1 MTTQINTQ
9 QDLLT
14 LYGEEFNSRFLL
26 GTALYRSPDDM
37 CAAIQ
42 ASGSEFIT
50 LSLRRQNPQQNDG
63 DAFWQLIKNTGCKLL
78 PNTAGCKS
86 AKEAI
91 NLAEMSREL
100 FETHWIKLEVIGD
113 DYNLQ
118 PDPFELLTAT
128 KELIKRGFK
137 VLPYCTD
144 DLVLCLRLRDAG
156 CQALMPWG
164 APIGTGQG
172 LLNKYHLSSLRE
184 RINDIPLII
193 DAGLRSPSQ
202 AAAALEMGY
211 DAVLLNTAVA
221 KADNPAMMAEAFKLA
236 IQAGRSAYTAGLMP
250 TRQTA
255 VPSTPILGQPFW
267 HQQK

>member
-1 MTTQINTQ
+1 MQHSDT
-9 QDLLT
+9 LT
-14 LYGEEFNSRFLL
+14 LYDTTFNSRFLL
-26 GTALYRSPDDM
+26 GTALYRSPTQM
-37 CAAIQ
+37 CQAIQ

-50 LSLRRQNPQQNDG
+50 LSLRRQNPEHNDG
-63 DAFWQLIKNTGCKLL
+63 EAFWQLIKDTGCKLL

-100 FETHWIKLEVIGD
+100 FATNWIKLEVIGD

-118 PDPFELLTAT
+118 PDPFELVIAAT
-128 KELIKRGFK
+128 ELIKRGFK

-156 CQALMPWG
+156 CQVLMPWG

-172 LLNKYHLSSLRE
+172 LLNKYHLQSLRE
-184 RINDIPLII
+184 RITDIPLII
-193 DAGLRSPSQ
+193 DAGLGSPSQ

-221 KADNPAMMAEAFKLA
+221 KADDPALMAKAFSQA
-236 IQAGRSAYTAGLMP
+236 ISAGRSAYLAGLMQR
-250 TRQTA
+250 RQTA
-255 VPSTPILGQPFW
+255 APSTPVLGQPFW
-267 HQQK
+267 HQQ